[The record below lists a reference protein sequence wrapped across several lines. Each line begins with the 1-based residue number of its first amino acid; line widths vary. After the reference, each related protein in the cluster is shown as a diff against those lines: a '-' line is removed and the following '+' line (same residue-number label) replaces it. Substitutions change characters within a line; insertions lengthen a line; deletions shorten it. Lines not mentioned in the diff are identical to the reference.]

1 MPSGMHLMKTDI
13 INFTTID
20 NYRAIAL
27 FKNVRSDES
36 NSRGVK
42 MFSIGII
49 FGNDDQ
55 INFSYLSVLNDL
67 SSHIINNENLNL
79 IPEKFISLSDNNRYS
94 NNSTTLIPSNS
105 ILTLL
110 DLLGPL
116 ILLLF
121 RLLLA
126 RKRVIVFFRPVEG
139 RGVGFIS
146 SALKLMTDSLK
157 DDDDINECKSTFIG
171 NVGLID
177 IDRLKDMKGGW
188 IACEWNLFFISI
200 Y

>member
-1 MPSGMHLMKTDI
+1 MKTDV

-20 NYRAIAL
+20 NYKAIAL

-79 IPEKFISLSDNNRYS
+79 IPEKFISLSNNNKYS

-139 RGVGFIS
+139 RGIGFIS
-146 SALKLMTDSLK
+146 PNELRCTKL
-157 DDDDINECKSTFIG
+157 
-171 NVGLID
+171 
-177 IDRLKDMKGGW
+177 
-188 IACEWNLFFISI
+188 
-200 Y
+200 